1 MKKLDQ
7 VQNYFDDH
15 KIVVF
20 KALFSIAIVLLVY
33 SILFGITW

>member
-1 MKKLDQ
+1 MKNLSHVK
-7 VQNYFDDH
+7 NYFDDH

-20 KALFSIAIVLLVY
+20 KALFSIAIVLLIY